1 MYMNTHVYEMFSE
14 IYGCFSFTLQALY
27 TSFNLIE
34 MFENLNEI
42 LPPTDGR
49 IMYGA
54 WISLLLNN
62 SQGSSNFKY
71 LPKLKTKEPIYAM

>member
-1 MYMNTHVYEMFSE
+1 MFSE

-27 TSFNLIE
+27 TSFKLIE

-54 WISLLLNN
+54 WISRLLKN

-71 LPKLKTKEPIYAM
+71 LN

>member
-1 MYMNTHVYEMFSE
+1 MFSE

-27 TSFNLIE
+27 TSFKLIE

-49 IMYGA
+49 IKYGV
-54 WISLLLNN
+54 
-62 SQGSSNFKY
+62 
-71 LPKLKTKEPIYAM
+71 

>member
-1 MYMNTHVYEMFSE
+1 MNTYAYEMFSE

-42 LPPTDGR
+42 LPPTD
-49 IMYGA
+49 A
-54 WISLLLNN
+54 WENHVCMAREF
-62 SQGSSNFKY
+62 QYF
-71 LPKLKTKEPIYAM
+71 